1 MGYSMTQLSNKQNL
15 LDIQIKS
22 LNDMNKLLLEIIVDT
37 SYINTDSMNSI
48 KDICDEIKKCAIGI
62 QDASDKISNYAT
74 LADVEL
80 KELIKANETK
90 TLKSTLDTWDAT
102 KAANAIAEAGSI
114 LPVVDNVEDIDP
126 YTASVGEAK
135 ENG

>member
-48 KDICDEIKKCAIGI
+48 KDICDEIKKCAIDI
-62 QDASDKISNYAT
+62 QAASDKISNYAT

-80 KELIKANETK
+80 KELIKVNETK

-126 YTASVGEAK
+126 YTASVGEA
-135 ENG
+135 EQNG

>member
-1 MGYSMTQLSNKQNL
+1 MIKHSMTQLSNKQNMLAIHIKGLINFNELL
-15 LDIQIKS
+15 LDMINGGDMDMDTMDAIQDICEE
-22 LNDMNKLLLEIIVDT
+22 MEECAQR
-37 SYINTDSMNSI
+37 I
-48 KDICDEIKKCAIGI
+48 KDGCA
-62 QDASDKISNYAT
+62 SISNYAFG
-74 LADVEL
+74 AGQEL
-80 KELIKANETK
+80 KKQDDVKETK
-90 TLKSTLDTWDAT
+90 TLKSTLDSWDAA

>member
-1 MGYSMTQLSNKQNL
+1 MYSLFRDLAIIILSAKFFGL
-15 LDIQIKS
+15 LARKCKAPQVVG
-22 LNDMNKLLLEIIVDT
+22 EIIAGLLIGPCLLNLVQI
-37 SYINTDSMNSI
+37 SDSISI
-48 KDICDEIKKCAIGI
+48 FAEIGVVMLMFTTGLGT
-62 QDASDKISNYAT
+62 N
-74 LADVEL
+74 L

-135 ENG
+135 

>member
-1 MGYSMTQLSNKQNL
+1 MIKHSMTQLSNKQNMLAIYIKGLIDLNELL
-15 LDIQIKS
+15 LDMINGGDMDMDTMDAIQDICE
-22 LNDMNKLLLEIIVDT
+22 EIQGCA
-37 SYINTDSMNSI
+37 MRI
-48 KDICDEIKKCAIGI
+48 KDG
-62 QDASDKISNYAT
+62 SSVISSYAFQSG
-74 LADVEL
+74 LEL
-80 KELIKANETK
+80 ENLEKAQETK

-135 ENG
+135 QNG

>member
-1 MGYSMTQLSNKQNL
+1 MIKHSMTQLSNKQNML
-15 LDIQIKS
+15 AIHIKG
-22 LNDMNKLLLEIIVDT
+22 LIDFNELLLNMINGGDMDPDTMDAIQDICEEIQGCA
-37 SYINTDSMNSI
+37 MRI
-48 KDICDEIKKCAIGI
+48 KDGSSAI
-62 QDASDKISNYAT
+62 SSYAFQSG
-74 LADVEL
+74 LEL
-80 KELIKANETK
+80 ENLEKAQETK
-90 TLKSTLDTWDAT
+90 TLKSTLDSWDAA

>member
-48 KDICDEIKKCAIGI
+48 KDICDEIKKCAISI
-62 QDASDKISNYAT
+62 QAASDKISNYAT

-90 TLKSTLDTWDAT
+90 TLKTTLDSWDAT
-102 KAANAIAEAGSI
+102 KAANADAEAGKVA
-114 LPVVDNVEDIDP
+114 PVVDNVEDIDP
-126 YTASVGEAK
+126 YTASVEEAK

>member
-22 LNDMNKLLLEIIVDT
+22 LNDMNKLLLELIVDT

-48 KDICDEIKKCAIGI
+48 KDICDEIKKCAIDI
-62 QDASDKISNYAT
+62 QAASDKISNYAT

-114 LPVVDNVEDIDP
+114 LPVVDN
-126 YTASVGEAK
+126 GEVK

>member
-1 MGYSMTQLSNKQNL
+1 MIKHSMTQLANKQNMLAIHIKGLINFNELL
-15 LDIQIKS
+15 LDMINGGDMDMDTMDAIQDICE
-22 LNDMNKLLLEIIVDT
+22 EIQGCA
-37 SYINTDSMNSI
+37 MRI
-48 KDICDEIKKCAIGI
+48 KDGSSAISSYASQSGI
-62 QDASDKISNYAT
+62 
-74 LADVEL
+74 EL
-80 KELIKANETK
+80 ENLEKAQETK

-135 ENG
+135 QNG